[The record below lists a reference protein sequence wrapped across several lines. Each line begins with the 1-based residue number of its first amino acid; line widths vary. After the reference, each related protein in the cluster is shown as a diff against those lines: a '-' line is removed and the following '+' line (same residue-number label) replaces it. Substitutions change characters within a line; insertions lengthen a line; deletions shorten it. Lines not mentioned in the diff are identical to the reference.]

1 MSVELNTER
10 LCLRDLSPADA
21 EMFCKFLLK
30 NKEHFSESGPAYSD
44 EYVDVEFH
52 RKQLVRSQT
61 ESLDGRHYKFG
72 IFRNDESDTIIGTAA
87 LSNIVMGNFCSC
99 FLGYRIDKDEC
110 SKGYA
115 TEALKEV
122 ILFAFGKLNL
132 HRIEA
137 NIIPGNTASIR
148 VAEKLGFVYEGASEK
163 YLLINGNWKKHLH
176 YALINENWKRD

>member
-1 MSVELNTER
+1 MGVELFTER
-10 LCLRDLSPADA
+10 LYLRDLTPADA
-21 EMFCKFLLK
+21 EMFCNFLLK
-30 NKEHFSESGPAYSD
+30 NKEHFAESGPAYND
-44 EYVDVEFH
+44 EYVDIEFH
-52 RKQLVRSQT
+52 RKQLKRSQA

-72 IFRNDESDTIIGTAA
+72 LFTITDKSRIIGTAA

-99 FLGYRIDKDEC
+99 FLGYRIDKEEC
-110 SKGYA
+110 SRGFA

-122 ILFAFGKLNL
+122 ISFAFGTLNL

-163 YLLINGNWKKHLH
+163 YLLINGKWQKHLH
-176 YALINENWKRD
+176 YALINDNWK

>member
-1 MSVELNTER
+1 MSIELFTNR
-10 LCLRDLSPADA
+10 LFLRELTPEDA
-21 EMFCKFLLK
+21 EMFCNFLLK
-30 NKEHFSESGPAYSD
+30 NREHFADSGPAYND
-44 EYVDVEFH
+44 EYTDTEFH
-52 RKQLVRSQT
+52 RKQLERSQT

-72 IFRNDESDTIIGTAA
+72 LFKETDKNNIIGTAA

-99 FLGYRIDKDEC
+99 FLGYRIDKGEC

-122 ILFAFGKLNL
+122 VSFAFGKLKL

-137 NIIPGNTASIR
+137 NIIPGNTASVR

-163 YLLINGNWKKHLH
+163 YLLINGKWQKHLH
-176 YALINENWKRD
+176 YALINDNW